1 MAGALAGGDRGGGG
15 IGLAGPPAPAPAHG
29 AAGGPPLAAR
39 GVATPAPAA
48 AAGGL
53 DAAALRRLERLSH
66 WMDGAFRLPGTR
78 WRFGLD
84 GLLGLVPGAGDS
96 LTALVGAYVVLEAYR
111 AGAPAS
117 VIARMLGNIGLD
129 WAVGSVP
136 LLGDVFDFAFKAH
149 RRNVDLLRRH
159 LGGRR

>member
-1 MAGALAGGDRGGGG
+1 MAGALAGGGDRGGG
-15 IGLAGPPAPAPAHG
+15 IGLAARPAAAAA
-29 AAGGPPLAAR
+29 AAGPATLAAR
-39 GVATPAPAA
+39 GVATPAA
-48 AAGGL
+48 AAGAGL
-53 DAAALRRLERLSH
+53 DAATLRRLERLAH

-84 GLLGLVPGAGDS
+84 GILGLVPGAGDS
-96 LTALVGAYVVLEAYR
+96 LTALVGAYVILEAYR

-117 VIARMLGNIGLD
+117 LIARMLGNIGLD

-136 LLGDVFDFAFKAH
+136 LLGDVFDFAFKSH

-159 LGGRR
+159 LGAGSGRR